1 MELPC
6 SDPPSRKN
14 LLESWRV
21 SLLASILVRELRLLP
36 GAALDKLWVE

>member
-1 MELPC
+1 MEVSHL
-6 SDPPSRKN
+6 DFPSRKN

-36 GAALDKLWVE
+36 WAALDKLWVE